1 MAMTYKTILV
11 HVDNGKYCPARLDIA
26 VGLARRFDAHLVGLH
41 ALTAV
46 RLPAYAIAEAG
57 ATLIE
62 AQKAVANDQANRAER
77 LFAKATG
84 GAGLNSVEWR
94 VSADDAVD
102 AITLHARYADLVV
115 LGQPR
120 ERDGAG
126 VEMDFPE
133 RVVMAAGRPV
143 LMVPYAGKFDTVGK
157 RALVAWNAGR
167 EATRALTDA
176 IPLLREAEQVHVV
189 AFNPEGTAHGAVI
202 GADIGLYLARHK
214 VPVEVA
220 YHRADDIDVG
230 NQLLSRVAD
239 LGIDLIV
246 MGAYGHSRMRELVMG
261 GATRTILESMTAPV
275 LLSH

>member
-1 MAMTYKTILV
+1 MTYKTILV
-11 HVDNGKYCPARLDIA
+11 HVDNGKYCPARLNMAIH
-26 VGLARRFDAHLVGLH
+26 LARRFDAHLVGLH

-57 ATLIE
+57 ATLLD
-62 AQKAVANDQANRAER
+62 AQRTVAKEQADRAES
-77 LFAKATG
+77 LFKKAIA
-84 GAGLNSVEWR
+84 GAALGSTEWR
-94 VSADDAVD
+94 VSSDDAVD
-102 AITLHARYADLVV
+102 ALTLHARYTDVVV

-120 ERDGAG
+120 ERDGSG
-126 VEMDFPE
+126 VESDFPE
-133 RVVMAAGRPV
+133 RVILAAGRPV
-143 LMVPYAGKFDTVGK
+143 LMVPYAGKFERLGK
-157 RALVAWNAGR
+157 RVLVAWNTGR
-167 EATRALTDA
+167 EATRAVTDS

-189 AFNPEGTAHGAVI
+189 VFNPEGTAHGAVP
-202 GADIGLYLARHK
+202 GADIGLYLARHR
-214 VPVEVA
+214 VPVEVS

-246 MGAYGHSRMRELVMG
+246 MGGYGHSRMRELIMG

>member
-1 MAMTYKTILV
+1 MTYKTILV
-11 HVDNGKYCPARLDIA
+11 HVDNGKYCPARLNMAID
-26 VGLARRFDAHLVGLH
+26 LARRFDAHLVGLH

-57 ATLIE
+57 ATLLE
-62 AQKAVANDQANRAER
+62 AQRTVAKEQADRAES
-77 LFAKATG
+77 LFKSAIA
-84 GAGLNSVEWR
+84 GAGLASTEWR
-94 VSADDAVD
+94 VSSDDAVD
-102 AITLHARYADLVV
+102 ALTLHARYADVVV

-120 ERDGAG
+120 ERDSSG
-126 VEMDFPE
+126 VESDFPE
-133 RVVMAAGRPV
+133 RVILAAGRPV
-143 LMVPYAGKFDTVGK
+143 LMVPYAGKFERLGK
-157 RALVAWNAGR
+157 RVLVAWNTGR
-167 EATRALTDA
+167 EATRAVTDS

-189 AFNPEGTAHGAVI
+189 VFNPEGTAHGAVP
-202 GADIGLYLARHK
+202 GADIGLYLARHR
-214 VPVEVA
+214 VPVEVS

-246 MGAYGHSRMRELVMG
+246 MGGYGHSRMRELIMG